1 MSAPAEG
8 AARARYHGAQAAA
21 RLAVIAAL
29 GALVYSN
36 ILDAPFV
43 LDDNRNIADS
53 PHVRSLDFLTRWHSL
68 HFRPAARVTFALNY
82 QLGGLDVTGYH
93 VVNVVIHVL
102 AAFSVYWLAALLL
115 RTPFFQTGR
124 APGGGAA
131 RHIPFIAALIFVLHP
146 VQTQAVTYIT
156 QRYASLAALFYVLSA
171 ALYIKSRLAQSGT
184 ARALAY
190 TGALAAAVLAMLSKE
205 NAATVPVSAAVIE
218 WMFFTGAP
226 WTRIKP
232 LLPFLV
238 PMALA
243 PLSIVAF
250 GLSPFKMG
258 DAPHTS
264 MEYLLTQFGVVV
276 RYLRLYFLPMN
287 QNLDY
292 DWPVTGSILDPAAF
306 LNLFILLAVFA
317 FGVFL
322 LLRSRTGDGRLR
334 LAAFGIFWFFI
345 TLSVESSVIV
355 IDDLIFEHRAYLPSA
370 GFFIGAAAL
379 ASLGADR
386 LTRALPPARA
396 LSVFAAVTVA
406 AALGAAT
413 YARNEVW
420 KDDITLFR
428 DTVRKSPDKSRP
440 RNLLGV
446 AYLNA
451 GRLDEAIEMFLTA
464 IRMKPEAT
472 QPRMN
477 LGLAYVKKGM
487 IDSAIRTYR
496 DLVAIDPDNVMARNN
511 LAGLYVKK
519 GYYDAA
525 EREFRRALAVDPD
538 DMYVHNNLG
547 VLYER
552 QGLWELAAREFEM
565 VVGANPYDGAARYN
579 LGTAYLRL
587 GRMAEAAG
595 QLEAATGL
603 IPDDPDVLS
612 NLGYAYARMGRPEEA
627 VRLLRKALEIDPG
640 HEDAMENLDE
650 VMRGSG
656 RRGQARPGIPAIS
669 RRSP

>member
-8 AARARYHGAQAAA
+8 VAQGRFHGAWAAA

-53 PHVRSLDFLTRWHSL
+53 PHVRSFDFLTRWSSL
-68 HFRPAARVTFALNY
+68 HFRYAARITFALNY

-93 VVNVVIHVL
+93 VVNIVIHIL

-115 RTPFFQTGR
+115 KTPLLRAGR
-124 APGGGAA
+124 ADGGGWMGY
-131 RHIPFIAALIFVLHP
+131 IPFAAALIFVLHP

-171 ALYIKSRLAQSGT
+171 ALYIKSRLAERGT
-184 ARALAY
+184 GRALAY
-190 TGALAAAVLAMLSKE
+190 TGALGAAVLAMLSKE
-205 NAATVPVSAAVIE
+205 NAVTVPVSVAVIE
-218 WMFFTGAP
+218 WMFFRGAP
-226 WTRIKP
+226 WSRIKP

-243 PLSIVAF
+243 PLSIIAF
-250 GLSPFKMG
+250 GMSPLKMG
-258 DAPHTS
+258 DAPHTN
-264 MEYLLTQFGVVV
+264 MEYLLTQFGVIV

-345 TLSVESSVIV
+345 TISVESSVIV

-379 ASLGADR
+379 ASLGAAR
-386 LTRALPPARA
+386 LTRALPRARA
-396 LSVFAAVTVA
+396 VPVLAAVAVA

-420 KDDITLFR
+420 KDDITLFK

-451 GRLDEAIEMFLTA
+451 GRLDEAIDMFLLA
-464 IRMKPEAT
+464 IRMKPGST

-477 LGLAYVKKGM
+477 LGLAYIKKGM
-487 IDSAIRTYR
+487 IDSAIKTYR
-496 DLVAIDPDNVMARNN
+496 DLLAIDPDNVMARNN

-519 GYYDAA
+519 GYYGDA

-552 QGLWELAAREFEM
+552 QGLWEQAAREFEL
-565 VVGANPYDGAARYN
+565 VVGANPYDGKARYN
-579 LGTAYLRL
+579 LGTARLRM
-587 GRMAEAAG
+587 GRPAEAAE
-595 QLEAATGL
+595 QLEAAARL
-603 IPDDPDVLS
+603 IPDDPDVYS
-612 NLGYAYARMGRPEEA
+612 NLGYAYAGMGRLEEA
-627 VRLLRKALEIDPG
+627 VRVLRKALELDPG
-640 HEDAMENLDE
+640 HRDARENLDE
-650 VMRGSG
+650 VKGKLGGRG
-656 RRGQARPGIPAIS
+656 
-669 RRSP
+669 